1 MDDPGG
7 TSNTSFCSNSAC
19 HGTAFTYAGFDAP
32 KLREALQSQIPTPAP
47 TPTSLSIVGN
57 PTYDANISQ
66 IFNNECK
73 VCHNG
78 TTLAGGMD
86 LTTYTGVMKG
96 GKDGPV
102 IIPGGSANSLLVKI
116 QSDKHFMN
124 LSPEELML
132 VKQWIDGG
140 ALEK

>member
-1 MDDPGG
+1 MDDTGG

-19 HGTAFTYAGFDAP
+19 HGTAFTFAGFDAP
-32 KLREALQSQIPTPAP
+32 KLREVLQSQIPTPAP
-47 TPTSLSIVGN
+47 TPAPVPIVGI
-57 PTYDANISQ
+57 PTYNANISL

-73 VCHNG
+73 ACHNS

-86 LTTYTGVMKG
+86 LTSYAGTMKG

-102 IIPGGSANSLLVKI
+102 ILPGESSNSLLIKI

-124 LSPEELML
+124 LSQEELKL
-132 VKQWIDGG
+132 VEQWIDGG
-140 ALEK
+140 APEK